1 VTKLLLLLPID
12 VGHSIV
18 VLVVIVVL
26 DNDIGSFHSSLKD
39 AVDKCSAESF
49 SSSREEIV
57 DNFLQDKT
65 HDGFIMVKKF
75 RFEEKGPAI
84 QK

>member
-18 VLVVIVVL
+18 VVVVVIVVL
-26 DNDIGSFHSSLKD
+26 DNDIGCFHSSLKD

-57 DNFLQDKT
+57 DNFFYKT
-65 HDGFIMVKKF
+65 RHTMVS
-75 RFEEKGPAI
+75 
-84 QK
+84 